1 MDDTYAIEDEQ
12 SLAEVIGQPLEF
24 IDQKV
29 LPALEDAMVD
39 FIARSPLVFI
49 STLDQE
55 GMADVSPKGDPPG
68 FTQVD
73 PAGNLLIP
81 ERPGNRLTF
90 GFKNI
95 LRDNRVGLIFVLPG
109 TRETL
114 RVKGRATLH
123 RDPQVL
129 EQMSVRGKPAL
140 MYTRVQVQECFFHC
154 GKAMIRSKLWQPDSW
169 QQPGRSPMVQQ
180 ITRAMDGD
188 EELEKVIEGELEKNY
203 SEELY

>member
-12 SLAEVIGQPLEF
+12 ALANVIGQPLEF
-24 IDQKV
+24 MDQKV
-29 LPALEDAMVD
+29 LPALEEAMVD
-39 FIARSPLVFI
+39 FIARSPLMFI
-49 STLDQE
+49 STLDPE
-55 GMADVSPKGDPPG
+55 GRADVSPKGDPPG

-73 PAGNLLIP
+73 PEGNLLIP

-114 RVKGRATLH
+114 RVKGLATLH

-129 EQMSVRGKPAL
+129 EQMSVSGKPAL
-140 MYTRVQVQECFFHC
+140 MFTRVQVQECFFHC

-169 QQPGRSPMVQQ
+169 QQSERSPMVQQ

-188 EELEKVIEGELEKNY
+188 AELEKVIEGELEKNY
-203 SEELY
+203 IEELY